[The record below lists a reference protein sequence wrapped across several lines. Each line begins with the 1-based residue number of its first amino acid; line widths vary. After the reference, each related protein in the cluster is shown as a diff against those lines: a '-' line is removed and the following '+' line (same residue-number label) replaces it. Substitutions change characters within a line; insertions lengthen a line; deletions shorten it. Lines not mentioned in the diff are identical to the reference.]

1 MAYILCIETGTDTCS
16 VGLVGIDEAAAGG
29 TVGETADRTV
39 QKTVTDVTL
48 SGFSPENA
56 NARIVANIT
65 LSAKL
70 VALRE
75 NVGTRDHAG
84 RVAVYTGEVL
94 AEAGIGMAE
103 LSAVAVSKGPGSYT
117 GLRIGVSFA
126 KGLCYGLGIP
136 LIGVGSLDSLCEAA
150 ITAAM
155 AGSKITPSTLL
166 VPMIDARRMEV
177 YGQVFDSQGNPL
189 TEAGAWIIDGSNA
202 DGGSDW
208 EKYLFGDRKEGG
220 VLIFGSG
227 AEKCREALPWAQYI
241 DVQPSARGMVR
252 LAVEAFAAGKFEDTA
267 YFEPFYLKDFVITT
281 SKKKL
286 F

>member
-1 MAYILCIETGTDTCS
+1 MSLILCIETGTDTCS
-16 VGLVGIDEAAAGG
+16 VGL
-29 TVGETADRTV
+29 
-39 QKTVTDVTL
+39 
-48 SGFSPENA
+48 
-56 NARIVANIT
+56 AREGR
-65 LSAKL
+65 L

-75 NVGTRDHAG
+75 SSEERDHAR
-84 RVAVYTGEVL
+84 RVAVYTDEVL
-94 AEAGIGMAE
+94 HEAGVSATQ

-136 LIGVGSLDSLCEAA
+136 LIGVGSLDSLARLAA
-150 ITAAM
+150 EKLGAM
-155 AGSKITPSTLL
+155 DWERAVL

-177 YGQVFDSQGNPL
+177 FGQAFDTAGNAL
-189 TEAGAWIIDGSNA
+189 TEAEAWIIDEGSLA
-202 DGGSDW
+202 EFRDGRS
-208 EKYLFGDRKEGG
+208 

-227 AEKCREALPWAQYI
+227 AEKCREMLPWAQFVEI
-241 DVQPSARGMVR
+241 APSARGMVGI
-252 LAVEAFAAGKFEDTA
+252 ATAAFEAGSFEDTA